1 MAQTA
6 FETPDPAHL
15 KGKMSVEVLDP
26 SDPGT
31 PTNIIETDDAWKIKV
46 DWELDGLGAPYVGGT
61 WHVHAFLDDADGVA
75 PSSGLVATASKP
87 VGPFFP
93 PTLPRKYS
101 VTMTIPAHK
110 VGAGLYQLVVALNYD
125 NGAKLSM
132 AAFVESGILQFYDK
146 QDA

>member
-1 MAQTA
+1 MKETA

-15 KGKMSVEVLDP
+15 NGKMSVEVLDP

-46 DWELDGLGAPYVGGT
+46 DWELNGLGAPYVGGT
-61 WHVHAFLDDADGVA
+61 WHVHAYLDDADGVA
-75 PSSGLVATASKP
+75 PSSGLLASANKP
-87 VGPFFP
+87 VGPFSP
-93 PTLPRKYS
+93 PLPRKYS
-101 VTMTIPAHK
+101 TTLNIPAHR
-110 VGAGLYQLVVALNYD
+110 VGAGIYQLVVALNYD

>member
-15 KGKMSVEVLDP
+15 FGTMAVEVLDP

-31 PTNIIETDDAWKIKV
+31 PTNIIETDDFWRIKV
-46 DWELDGLGAPYVGGT
+46 DWTLDGLGAPYVGGT
-61 WHVHAFLDDADGVA
+61 WHIRSYLDDADGTA
-75 PSSGLVATASKP
+75 PFSGLVASADQP
-87 VGPFFP
+87 VGPFTP
-93 PTLPRKYS
+93 PTLPRRYS
-101 VTMTIPAHK
+101 VTMTIPAGK
-110 VGAGLYQLVVALNYD
+110 VGAGLYQLVVALTYD

-132 AAFVESGILQFYDK
+132 AAFVESGILQFYEK

>member
-1 MAQTA
+1 VAQTA

-15 KGKMSVEVLDP
+15 NGTMSVQVLDP

-31 PTNIIETDDAWKIKV
+31 PTNIIETDDAWKIQV
-46 DWELDGLGAPYVGGT
+46 DWQVDGLSAPYLGGT
-61 WHVHAFLDDADGVA
+61 WHVRAYLDDADGVA
-75 PSSGLVATASKP
+75 PSSGLVASADKP

-93 PTLPRKYS
+93 PLPRTYS
-101 VTMTIPAHK
+101 VTMTIPAGN
-110 VGAGLYQLVVALNYD
+110 VQAGLYQLVVALTYD